1 MLGSLLAG
9 TYESPGDLVT
19 MNGRKYKQY
28 RGMGSMGA
36 MTGGSG
42 GGADRYFQELEKGN
56 SGQMKHS
63 KLVPEGVEGVVQY
76 KGRVSEVVFQLVGG
90 LKASMGYCGAPDIPT
105 MKKVARFVKISSS
118 GIKESHPH
126 DLLITNESPNYP
138 TLD

>member
-1 MLGSLLAG
+1 
-9 TYESPGDLVT
+9 
-19 MNGRKYKQY
+19 
-28 RGMGSMGA
+28 
-36 MTGGSG
+36 
-42 GGADRYFQELEKGN
+42 
-56 SGQMKHS
+56 MKHS